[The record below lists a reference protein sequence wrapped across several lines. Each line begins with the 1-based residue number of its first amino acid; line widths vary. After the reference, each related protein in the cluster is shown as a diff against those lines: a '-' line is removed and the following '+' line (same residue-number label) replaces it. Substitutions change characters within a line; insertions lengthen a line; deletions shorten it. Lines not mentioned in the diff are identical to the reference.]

1 MTTLN
6 LALTIYLSGV
16 LFVLWNLYEA
26 LRDHY
31 DETKYMN
38 KPAFI
43 LTIVFMASCSW
54 LIVLYCLLKT
64 KGEDNE

>member
-1 MTTLN
+1 MMTFN
-6 LALTIYLSGV
+6 IALTIYLLGV

-31 DETKYMN
+31 DEARYMN

-54 LIVLYCLLKT
+54 LIVLYCLISR